1 MLQWQRQ
8 YQAFA
13 RTTPGK
19 IAQYSLFAYLIFSG
33 IAFKLL
39 NILFLALW
47 VIPLV
52 AVPLAQRRYRRVS
65 TLLTPATACKAYPIW
80 ALSYSRC
87 SGMHVKELLSRQL
100 CLLLAGGQ
108 PRGLWG
114 DGSWSW
120 CSEPHCTEHAKRGR
134 GTAAVNKASQP
145 DSSDPLRTAVPQTCS
160 NQLPSSLTAGICD
173 VHLQHLLASRAWLSE
188 TLHTQAKCL
197 FPDHCQCVS
206 SPKAP

>member
-33 IAFKLL
+33 LAFKLL

-65 TLLTPATACKAYPIW
+65 SLLTISYGLGGTLRW
-80 ALSYSRC
+80 ALAY
-87 SGMHVKELLSRQL
+87 
-100 CLLLAGGQ
+100 
-108 PRGLWG
+108 
-114 DGSWSW
+114 
-120 CSEPHCTEHAKRGR
+120 
-134 GTAAVNKASQP
+134 
-145 DSSDPLRTAVPQTCS
+145 
-160 NQLPSSLTAGICD
+160 
-173 VHLQHLLASRAWLSE
+173 
-188 TLHTQAKCL
+188 
-197 FPDHCQCVS
+197 
-206 SPKAP
+206 